1 MGRLDGQ
8 VALVT
13 GAGGAIGATAALAL
27 TRAGARVALT
37 SRSPDRLARTVA
49 AIEDAGGVDVPTYVA
64 DFLDAS
70 QVEDLA
76 RWAAE
81 TLDRV
86 DVLVNNA
93 GANSSHRSSAEADAA
108 LDHLFRINVTAAAIL
123 CRGLIPGMI
132 ERGGG
137 TIVSVSSFAVYSP
150 GPLGGAAYAASK
162 AALLNYMGSVN
173 AEFRNRGIRACTILP
188 GEVDTPLLA
197 QRPRPPTAEDRATMI
212 GADDVADAIVFC
224 AATPARTLIEEIA
237 IRPTV
242 LRDTTEDVRVALQQ
256 G

>member
-1 MGRLDGQ
+1 MGRLNGQ

-13 GAGGAIGATAALAL
+13 GAGGGIGAAAAVAL

-37 SRSPDRLARTVA
+37 SRTPDRLARTVA
-49 AIEDAGGVDVPTYVA
+49 AVEDAGGVDVLTYVA
-64 DFLDAS
+64 DFMHPS

-76 RWAAE
+76 RWAGE

-93 GANSSHRSSAEADAA
+93 GANSPHRSSIEADAA
-108 LDHLFRINVTAAAIL
+108 LDHLFRVNVTAPAIL
-123 CRGLIPGMI
+123 CRGLVPGMV

-162 AALLNYMGSVN
+162 AALLNLMGSVN
-173 AEFRNRGIRACTILP
+173 AEFRNRGVRACTILP
-188 GEVDTPLLA
+188 GEVDTPLLG

-224 AATPARTLIEEIA
+224 AAMPARTLIEEIA

-242 LRDTTEDVRVALQQ
+242 LRDTTEDVRVASQQ

>member
-76 RWAAE
+76 RWAVE

-93 GANSSHRSSAEADAA
+93 GANSSHRSSATADAA

-224 AATPARTLIEEIA
+224 AATPSRTLIEEIA

-242 LRDTTEDVRVALQQ
+242 LRDTAEDVRVALQQ

>member
-13 GAGGAIGATAALAL
+13 GGGGAIGTAAALAV
-27 TRAGARVALT
+27 TREGARVALT
-37 SRSPDRLARTVA
+37 SRRPDRLARTVA
-49 AIEDAGGVDVPTYVA
+49 TVEAAAAADVPSYVA
-64 DFLDAS
+64 DFMDPAQVDA
-70 QVEDLA
+70 LA
-76 RWAAE
+76 RWATE
-81 TLDRV
+81 TLGGV

-93 GANSSHRSSAEADAA
+93 GANSPHRSSATADAA
-108 LDHLFRINVTAAAIL
+108 LDELFRINVTAASIL

-188 GEVDTPLLA
+188 GEVDTPLLGE
-197 QRPRPPTAEDRATMI
+197 RPRPPTAEDRATMI

-224 AATPARTLIEEIA
+224 AATPGRTLIEEIA

-242 LRDTTEDVRVALQQ
+242 LRDTTEDVRIALGQ

>member
-13 GAGGAIGATAALAL
+13 GAGGAIGTAAALAL
-27 TRAGARVALT
+27 ARAGARVALT
-37 SRSPDRLARTVA
+37 SRTPDRLARAAEVVA
-49 AIEDAGGVDVPTYVA
+49 DVSGAEVPTYA
-64 DFLDAS
+64 ANFMDPA
-70 QVEDLA
+70 QVEALS
-76 RWAAE
+76 RWATE
-81 TLDRV
+81 TLGGV

-93 GANSSHRSSAEADAA
+93 GANSPHRSSATADAA
-108 LDHLFRINVTAAAIL
+108 LDELFRINVTAGAIL

-173 AEFRNRGIRACTILP
+173 AEFRNRGIRACTVLP
-188 GEVDTPLLA
+188 GEVDTPLLG

-224 AATPARTLIEEIA
+224 AATPGRTLIEEIS

-242 LRDTTEDVRVALQQ
+242 LRDTTEDVRIALGQ

>member
-13 GAGGAIGATAALAL
+13 GAGGAIGTAAAL
-27 TRAGARVALT
+27 GLVRAGARVALT
-37 SRSPDRLARTVA
+37 SRSPDRLAVA
-49 AIEDAGGVDVPTYVA
+49 AAAVADASGAEVPTYVA
-64 DFLDAS
+64 DFMDPS
-70 QVEDLA
+70 QVEALA
-76 RWAAE
+76 CWATE
-81 TLDRV
+81 TLGGV

-93 GANSSHRSSAEADAA
+93 GANSPHRSSATADAA
-108 LDHLFRINVTAAAIL
+108 LDELFRINVTAGAIL

-137 TIVSVSSFAVYSP
+137 TIVSVASFAVYSP

-173 AEFRNRGIRACTILP
+173 AEFRNRGIRACTVLP

-224 AATPARTLIEEIA
+224 AATPGRTLIEEIS

-242 LRDTTEDVRVALQQ
+242 LRDTTEDVRIALGQ